1 MGFASILRVLG
12 FSLGYLALGMLIPF
26 GFGLINGVAGAGSF
40 LFASVV
46 SLIAAGGL
54 IFATGNQR
62 PATDFRGGIMVV
74 FLWWTV
80 APLFGMLP
88 FILDGY
94 APLDGLFLAV
104 SALTTTG
111 AMLSRDTLIGAPLHH
126 LWFALMQ
133 WFGGIVSI
141 SIAASIIVRPVFF
154 GVETLKLPFAR
165 GERDSY
171 LRSLRAAFY
180 AFVGTY
186 AFLTF
191 LCFFLLT
198 INGLEDFDAGILA
211 LSTLASGGLSG
222 TLESLADYPLWTSE
236 ILFPFVLLS
245 GTNFLLIAFAVR
257 GQWKKV
263 SDRETETLLAMIAG
277 VGMLLWVLTGAG
289 DLDRLLSQF
298 FNAASLLTTNGI
310 FLGESPPLAVAAVAA
325 LIGGAAVSTAGGLKV
340 LRWLVIIRR
349 GREEVRRLISPN
361 IVQGNVPIAEEFGV
375 WMHFLV
381 FTLVLGG
388 MMLILTVGGA
398 PFDVA
403 AAAAA
408 GALSNTGPLLGL
420 ADDASGNYGG
430 FAPAAQM
437 SLMVVMILGRIEAV
451 AALVLLNRAFW
462 RT

>member
-1 MGFASILRVLG
+1 
-12 FSLGYLALGMLIPF
+12 
-26 GFGLINGVAGAGSF
+26 
-40 LFASVV
+40 
-46 SLIAAGGL
+46 
-54 IFATGNQR
+54 
-62 PATDFRGGIMVV
+62 
-74 FLWWTV
+74 
-80 APLFGMLP
+80 
-88 FILDGY
+88 
-94 APLDGLFLAV
+94 
-104 SALTTTG
+104 
-111 AMLSRDTLIGAPLHH
+111 
-126 LWFALMQ
+126 
-133 WFGGIVSI
+133 
-141 SIAASIIVRPVFF
+141 
-154 GVETLKLPFAR
+154 
-165 GERDSY
+165 
-171 LRSLRAAFY
+171 
-180 AFVGTY
+180 
-186 AFLTF
+186 
-191 LCFFLLT
+191 
-198 INGLEDFDAGILA
+198 
-211 LSTLASGGLSG
+211 LSG

>member
-12 FSLGYLALGMLIPF
+12 VALGYLALGMLVPV
-26 GFGLINGVAGAGSF
+26 GFGLINGLAGIGSF
-40 LFASVV
+40 LFAFVV
-46 SLIAAGGL
+46 SLIGAGGL
-54 IFATGNQR
+54 IIATGNQR
-62 PATDFRGGIMVV
+62 PTTDFRGGIMIV
-74 FLWWTV
+74 FLWWV
-80 APLFGMLP
+80 IAPFFGMLP

-94 APLDGLFLAV
+94 GPLEGLFLAV

-111 AMLSRDTLIGAPLHH
+111 ALLSRDALVAAPLHH

-133 WFGGIVSI
+133 WLGGIVSI
-141 SIAASIIVRPVFF
+141 AIAASITVRPVFF
-154 GVETLKLPFAR
+154 GVETVQLPFSR

-171 LRSLRAAFY
+171 LRSLRLAFY
-180 AFVGTY
+180 AFIGTY
-186 AFLTF
+186 AILTF
-191 LCFFLLT
+191 LCFFILKA
-198 INGLEDFDAGILA
+198 NGLDDFDAGILA
-211 LSTLASGGLSG
+211 LSTLSSGGLSG
-222 TLESLADYPLWTSE
+222 TRESLADYPLWTSE
-236 ILFPFVLLS
+236 LLFPFVLLS

-263 SDRETETLLAMIAG
+263 SDVETETLLAMIAG

-289 DLDRLLSQF
+289 DVDRLLSQF

-310 FLGESPPLAVAAVAA
+310 FLGETPPLAVAAVAA

-361 IVQGNVPIAEEFGV
+361 IVQGNIPIAEEFGV

-381 FTLVLGG
+381 FTLVLGV

-398 PFDVA
+398 RFDLA

-420 ADDASGNYGG
+420 AQGATGNYGG
-430 FAPAAQM
+430 FGPAAQL

-462 RT
+462 RS